1 MAGLVI
7 AERGDVAEK
16 GPVCG
21 AEKAGT
27 LIPGR
32 QQRERVRAEASS
44 RLVSGGLVRQRL
56 GAPSCCLS
64 WRQAG

>member
-7 AERGDVAEK
+7 AERGGVAEK
-16 GPVCG
+16 GPACG

-27 LIPGR
+27 LIAGR
-32 QQRERVRAEASS
+32 QQRERVGAEASS